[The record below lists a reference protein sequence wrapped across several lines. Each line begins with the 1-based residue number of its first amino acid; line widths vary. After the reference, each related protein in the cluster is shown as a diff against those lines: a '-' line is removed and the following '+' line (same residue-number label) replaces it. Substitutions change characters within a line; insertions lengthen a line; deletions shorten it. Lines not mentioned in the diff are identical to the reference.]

1 MPGPW
6 DKNTLFWDGATVS
19 TTAASTNKFR
29 VGEGAE
35 CRIELAVAGAGSGS
49 SPTLDVKLQDSA
61 DGSSF
66 NDVGISFAQVSGTST
81 VANARQQREFKARKG
96 RPWIQLHGTIGG
108 TGGPQFTLVTG
119 RLGHWSGRLTDAA
132 TTDP

>member
-6 DKNTLFWDGATVS
+6 DSNTLFWNAATVS
-19 TTAASTNKFR
+19 STGASTNSFR

-35 CRIELAVAGAGSGS
+35 MRIELAVAGVGSGT

-61 DGSSF
+61 DNASF
-66 NDVGISFAQVSGTST
+66 ADTGITFAQVSGTST

-96 RPWIQLHGTIGG
+96 RPYVRLHGTIGG
-108 TGGPQFTLVTG
+108 SASPQFTLVTG